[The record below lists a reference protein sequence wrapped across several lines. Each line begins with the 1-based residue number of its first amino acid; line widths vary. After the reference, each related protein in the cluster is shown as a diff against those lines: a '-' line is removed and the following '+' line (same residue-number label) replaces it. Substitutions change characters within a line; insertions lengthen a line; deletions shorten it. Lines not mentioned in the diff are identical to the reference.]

1 MKCEGCDGLGEV
13 PDPPVDSD
21 RTRRPRGYLE
31 RGWRKQ
37 WLLGKLARSEG
48 SHGDLARALGV
59 VRSAV
64 TQFAGRHEAEIE
76 AMREALAQDLT
87 GLWIA
92 DKLSRLAEMQTDVE
106 DINDIIGQ
114 KIEQASERPVNPLE
128 PGDERAEKPSATED
142 LPVWLRTKLAILR
155 GAAEELGQIPNKVT
169 MQVGGSVVTYKIDG
183 VDLEQI

>member
-1 MKCEGCDGLGEV
+1 MKCDGCDGLGEV
-13 PDPPVDSD
+13 PDPEVGNSA
-21 RTRRPRGYLE
+21 TRRPRGYLE

-48 SHGDLARALGV
+48 THADLAQALGV
-59 VRSAV
+59 VPSAV
-64 TQFAGRHEAEIE
+64 GMFSRRHAAEVE
-76 AMREALAQDLT
+76 AMREALAQQLT

-106 DINDIIGQ
+106 DINDIIGA

-128 PGDERAEKPSATED
+128 PGEERADKPSATED

-169 MQVGGSVVTYKIDG
+169 MQVGGSIVTYKIDG
-183 VDLEQI
+183 VDLDKI